1 MTSTSHLIQT
11 AASTDAG
18 STKSVDANSPID
30 AATASNATALIT
42 TITIWLISSV
52 LVAWF
57 EFGVFWNLPLLLFAM
72 NLDSFDQALVLGSLL
87 ARTLIVTSP
96 ALILL
101 SVCIKNQW
109 HWKWKAV
116 AWAIHF
122 SILVWIVVDC
132 GLQCVTG
139 ANLWHYVQKAA
150 TTEDLTV
157 GGDISLLLSGI
168 KSALS
173 IIAFQIIVVAALS
186 QFVAGQLSKSR
197 WQSRIPRFNQIGL
210 MAIATVV
217 LAVVAARPWVTQR
230 PALEQLY
237 GTITLRTW
245 LFHPDRI
252 SEYGEAAFGR
262 ECQADFRN
270 LQDDFQSLFRS
281 DVCRKPLFS
290 ASNAPTKI
298 KHTPYL
304 LTGNPP
310 ASAATKADSPNII
323 LLLTESLRHD
333 ALTQNNMPELWKLAQ
348 QGLLANQHST
358 NSNCSEFGAFTSLYG
373 RYAMCYDSVLD
384 DQVPSLGMQT
394 LKQLGYQRQMV
405 NSCSVNFSRMNEFL
419 SELNFDRISIHN
431 PKGNPWHDNDRR
443 TLEEI
448 GQLVT
453 TSDLPQFVF
462 SILMA
467 THYSYDYPAE
477 YDQQSP
483 NSRPALTADA
493 ASHEVLEDR
502 YWKSVSFLDQ
512 QISALIKSVEGT
524 NTIVI
529 VTGDHGESFLDDGF
543 LCHGTRLSKIQTQ
556 TPLLIIGPG
565 IGCGKISEPTGHID
579 LMPTILN
586 LAAAKKIP
594 QHSISTEFN
603 CTGPGC
609 SLLNL
614 VTDTGWAGSE
624 SASTASKHGLGK
636 QRFTSNRRQRS
647 QLVVQARIND
657 WEIAL
662 QHPDGILAF
671 QTSRTG
677 GDLKVT
683 GFLNDSGRI
692 DSDQKRQPND
702 IPKWNQYLGQAFHRA
717 ASNDSAAISEASQR
731 KSVAASE
738 QARHFSVKKH

>member
-11 AASTDAG
+11 GASTKPG
-18 STKSVDANSPID
+18 SLKSADANSPID
-30 AATASNATALIT
+30 APPIQAPSTSIATTLLT
-42 TITIWLISSV
+42 TIAVWLMSCMI
-52 LVAWF
+52 VAWF
-57 EFGVFWNLPLLLFAM
+57 EFSVFWNLPLLLFAM
-72 NLDSFDQALVLGSLL
+72 NLDNFDQTLVLGSLL

-109 HWKWKAV
+109 HGKWKAV

-173 IIAFQIIVVAALS
+173 IIAFQILTVAVLSKIVV
-186 QFVAGQLSKSR
+186 GQIAKSR
-197 WQSRIPRFNQIGL
+197 WQNWIPKFNQLGL
-210 MAIATVV
+210 TVIVTAV

-252 SEYGEAAFGR
+252 SEYGKAAFGR

-270 LQDDFQSLFRS
+270 LQDNFEALFHS
-281 DVCRKPLFS
+281 DVCRKTVFP
-290 ASNAPTKI
+290 ASNNATAF
-298 KHTPYL
+298 HNESHL

-310 ASAATKADSPNII
+310 VSDAGNTDPPNII

-333 ALTQNNMPELWKLAQ
+333 ALTQNNMPQLWQLAQ
-348 QGLLANQHST
+348 QGLLAEQHST

-373 RYAMCYDSVLD
+373 HYAMCYDNVLD

-394 LKQLGYQRQMV
+394 LKHLGYQRQMV

-419 SELNFDRISIHN
+419 SDLNFDRISIHN

-448 GQLVT
+448 RHLVT
-453 TSDLPQFVF
+453 TSDAPQFVF

-467 THYSYDYPAE
+467 THYSYDYPVE

-483 NSRPALTADA
+483 NSRPPLTADA

-512 QISALIKSVEGT
+512 QISAFIQSVEGT

-556 TPLLIIGPG
+556 TPLLMIGPG
-565 IGCGKISEPTGHID
+565 IRGGKISEPTGHID

-586 LAAAKKIP
+586 LASAESVNERLTSAGR
-594 QHSISTEFN
+594 HFV
-603 CTGPGC
+603 GPGC

-614 VTDTGWAGSE
+614 VTDT
-624 SASTASKHGLGK
+624 ASTAPTRNAANEDRALND
-636 QRFTSNRRQRS
+636 QQRS
-647 QLVVQARIND
+647 QLIVQARIND

-662 QHPDGILAF
+662 QHPEGILAF

-683 GFLNDSGRI
+683 GFLNNFGRI
-692 DSDQKRQPND
+692 DSNQKREPSD
-702 IPKWNQYLGQAFHRA
+702 IPKWNAYLGQAFHEA
-717 ASNDSAAISEASQR
+717 AVENPTSVEEISKTNPLITEKQSQNQSL
-731 KSVAASE
+731 KN
-738 QARHFSVKKH
+738 H